1 MCCSAIGEISW
12 RFGVK
17 CSAIW
22 RKPFVNFEKT
32 YSAIFGEDVLGDLEK
47 SFGDF
52 GENLFSDNVG
62 DLEKCGQR
70 GYGDF
75 KLEFAME

>member
-1 MCCSAIGEISW
+1 M
-12 RFGVK
+12 
-17 CSAIW
+17 AIW
-22 RKPFVNFEKT
+22 RKLI
-32 YSAIFGEDVLGDLEK
+32 SATLGEDVLGDLEK

-52 GENLFSDNVG
+52 GENMLGDNVE
-62 DLEKCGQR
+62 DLEKHGRR